1 MNIRVNKSML
11 ELLGGD
17 PEYFEP
23 SSLEI
28 PLALREKTATPLME
42 VDGCI
47 VPASSPNVVRLED
60 ETGTECYWSKF
71 HLEDLM
77 PEEVGPHEMARMAV
91 DYVWLLR
98 ASLAATNIPGRF
110 RLIVSVE
117 LSGLQP
123 RAKTICT
130 VRFHRVRPGQE
141 WLADDLEGYKD
152 EAIAACDFCIPS

>member
-28 PLALREKTATPLME
+28 PLALREKASTPLME
-42 VDGCI
+42 LDGCI

-60 ETGTECYWSKF
+60 ETGTECHWSKF
-71 HLEDLM
+71 HLEDFM
-77 PEEVGPHEMARMAV
+77 PEEVGQQEIARIAL

-98 ASLAATNIPGRF
+98 ASLSAAELPGRF
-110 RLIVSVE
+110 RLIVSIE

-123 RAKTICT
+123 RSNTICT
-130 VRFHRVRPGQE
+130 VRFHRLRPGQV
-141 WLADDLEGYKD
+141 WLADDLEEYKD
-152 EAIAACDFCIPS
+152 EAIAACDFAISL

>member
-11 ELLGGD
+11 EFLGGD

-23 SSLEI
+23 SSLEM
-28 PLALREKTATPLME
+28 PLALREKATTPLME
-42 VDGCI
+42 VDGCM

-60 ETGTECYWSKF
+60 ETGTECHWSKF

-77 PEEVGPHEMARMAV
+77 PKEVGSHEMARMAV

-98 ASLAATNIPGRF
+98 ASLAAGKISGRF
-110 RLIVSVE
+110 RLIVSIE
-117 LSGLQP
+117 LSGIQP
-123 RAKTICT
+123 HAKTICT

-152 EAIAACDFCIPS
+152 EAIAACDFCIPP